1 MPKTTATIDT
11 GLLQT
16 APSIAYRLS
25 EKWFLDAGW
34 TTRPCVPQQEQQ
46 EVIMN
51 ARFAHSDICPWFK
64 EREEDFLD
72 RYPNGQ
78 ILYIARKNGSGK
90 IYYPNGR
97 VAVDIEKAETLTQIP
112 RTKIWIYHSGEV
124 ERDGKRKPVGL
135 CAVFESLGNGIVYGD
150 CLRKRLVYNQ
160 KEGILYTPFGIPI
173 RWKWHDIQVNKV
185 QSATNSDEGSSS
197 SEVDSIDK
205 SIAAKKE
212 STRATTANS
221 SLSSEENQSHRVPSK
236 REIEFQTRIDEMRY
250 LDTGRIYPRKVAP
263 IKPIV
268 LQLNKH
274 IALRILN
281 QSDVSLSFCADGKL
295 TQLKLGI
302 LYNPYDRFKV
312 SKVEI
317 EPGPNEILCS
327 FENFP
332 ANTHSLVKF
341 RNLMDKLKRR
351 CALQASG

>member
-16 APSIAYRLS
+16 TPSIAYRLS

-34 TTRPCVPQQEQQ
+34 TTRPCVPQQVNLNVNLNLAFKVKKSNFFVRILWQEQQ

-51 ARFAHSDICPWFK
+51 AKFAHSDICPWFK

-185 QSATNSDEGSSS
+185 QSVTNSDEGSSS

-205 SIAAKKE
+205 SIAVK
-212 STRATTANS
+212 
-221 SLSSEENQSHRVPSK
+221 VG
-236 REIEFQTRIDEMRY
+236 ID
-250 LDTGRIYPRKVAP
+250 
-263 IKPIV
+263 
-268 LQLNKH
+268 
-274 IALRILN
+274 
-281 QSDVSLSFCADGKL
+281 
-295 TQLKLGI
+295 
-302 LYNPYDRFKV
+302 
-312 SKVEI
+312 
-317 EPGPNEILCS
+317 
-327 FENFP
+327 
-332 ANTHSLVKF
+332 LVKEQDG
-341 RNLMDKLKRR
+341 LSD
-351 CALQASG
+351 